1 MVLRIIHRVRS
12 HAPAKLAVLAGT
24 YNPPTCAHLALA
36 REAAARADE
45 VLLVLPETLPH
56 KEFDGVCLQQRL
68 HLLQTLSAHEGLSA
82 GSTPGGLYLEMA
94 EACAAAFPHT
104 EIALVC
110 GRDAAERIL
119 GWDYAEEGVLDRL
132 FAVARLWV
140 FARQGIIT
148 PPPCYAHAIE
158 CFPFEDRL
166 QSLSATEVRRRIAA
180 GEDWRQLVPHAL
192 HAEVERLY
200 QGVPHRAGSDR

>member
-1 MVLRIIHRVRS
+1 MLRIVHRLRS
-12 HAPAKLAVLAGT
+12 HPPAKLAVLAGT

-56 KEFDGVCLQQRL
+56 KQFDGVSLQQRL
-68 HLLQTLSAHEGLSA
+68 HLLQTLSAHEGLSV
-82 GSTPGGLYLEMA
+82 GSTRGGLYLDMA
-94 EACAAAFPHT
+94 EACAAAFPGA

-119 GWDYAEEGVLDRL
+119 EWNYAESGVLERL
-132 FAVARLWV
+132 FAVAKLWV
-140 FARQGIIT
+140 FARQGTIA

-166 QSLSATEVRRRIAA
+166 QALSATEVRRRIAA
-180 GEDWRQLVPHAL
+180 GEDWRQFVPDSL
-192 HAEVERLY
+192 HADVELLY
-200 QGVPHRAGSDR
+200 RQVRRQPGGNR

>member
-1 MVLRIIHRVRS
+1 M
-12 HAPAKLAVLAGT
+12 LAGT

-36 REAAARADE
+36 REAATRADE

-56 KEFDGVCLQQRL
+56 KQFDGVGLAQRL
-68 HLLQTLSAHEGLSA
+68 RLLHTLSAHEGLSV
-82 GSTPGGLYLEMA
+82 GSTQGGLYLEMA
-94 EACAAAFPHT
+94 EACVAAFPQA

-119 GWDYAEEGVLDRL
+119 AWDYADHGVLDRL
-132 FAVARLWV
+132 FSFARLWV
-140 FARQGIIT
+140 FARQGTIV

-158 CFPFEDRL
+158 CFPFDDRL

-180 GEDWRQLVPHAL
+180 GEDWRELVPVSL
-192 HAEVERLY
+192 HADVERIY
-200 QGVPHRAGSDR
+200 RGSHCRAGSEP

>member
-1 MVLRIIHRVRS
+1 MRS
-12 HAPAKLAVLAGT
+12 RTPAKLAVLAGT

-56 KEFDGVCLQQRL
+56 KQFDGVSLQQRL
-68 HLLQTLSAHEGLSA
+68 HLLKTLSAHEGLSV

-94 EACAAAFPHT
+94 EACAAAFPGT

-119 GWDYAEEGVLDRL
+119 EWNYAEARVLERL
-132 FAVARLWV
+132 FAVAKLWV
-140 FARQGIIT
+140 FARQGT
-148 PPPCYAHAIE
+148 LAPPRCYANAIE

-166 QSLSATEVRRRIAA
+166 QALSATEVRRRIAT
-180 GEDWRQLVPHAL
+180 GEAWRQLVPDSL
-192 HAEVERLY
+192 HADVERLY
-200 QGVPHRAGSDR
+200 QEVRLEPGSNR